1 MTSPTQLKKGL
12 QGAILKLIER
22 DGTLEADAT
31 IASLC
36 LQTGF
41 NFKTVK
47 TVIDLMHTAK
57 LIKLEGNTIKKYGA

>member
-1 MTSPTQLKKGL
+1 MTSPTQMKKGL

-22 DGTLEADAT
+22 DKELDADVT
-31 IASLC
+31 IANLC

-57 LIKLEGNTIKKYGA
+57 LIKLEGNTITKR